1 MRRTTLLLAIIFVLM
16 TSTDAN
22 AAQMA
27 AERFNEPMID
37 IQREI
42 RMEKEAGIPF
52 TDDEIYLMGLVCM
65 GEAEGESEL
74 GKRLVIDTILNRL
87 YSSKWPDTINSV
99 CYQRGQY
106 MCLHNGR
113 CSKLKV
119 TNYICDLVK
128 EEVLNQT
135 NTEVIYFSSVG
146 YCNGSPL
153 FPEGGHYFSK

>member
-42 RMEKEAGIPF
+42 RMEKEAEIPF
-52 TDDEIYLMGLVCM
+52 TDDEIYLMGLVCI

-87 YSSKWPDTINSV
+87 YSSKWPDTINSIILGLKDV
-99 CYQRGQY
+99 LVGFIGVLSNGLTILNIGEYYQQVVKGVV
-106 MCLHNGR
+106 LIVAVAFDVLANKETVK
-113 CSKLKV
+113 KLKNV
-119 TNYICDLVK
+119 
-128 EEVLNQT
+128 
-135 NTEVIYFSSVG
+135 
-146 YCNGSPL
+146 
-153 FPEGGHYFSK
+153 